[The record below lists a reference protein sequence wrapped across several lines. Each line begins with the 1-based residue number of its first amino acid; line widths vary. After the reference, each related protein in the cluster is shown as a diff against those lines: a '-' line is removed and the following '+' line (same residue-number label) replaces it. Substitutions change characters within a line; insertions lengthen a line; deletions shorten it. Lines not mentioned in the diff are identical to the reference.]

1 MEELKR
7 MAALALT
14 ALKEHGADDA
24 QVSVS
29 RGEVEEYNVDAGEFS
44 LIRSVFSQ
52 SASMK
57 AIKDHKKGSI
67 AVNQLDDESIRA
79 AAAECVVSAE
89 SGAPDDAV
97 AIAALTQNRD
107 FENGAR
113 TPAKDVFFD
122 SLIRF
127 TEDIHAEF
135 PEIMLE
141 QLVASY
147 GGGSRVFANSNGV
160 LFTEK
165 SGSYSVSVMYSAHR
179 DGKATS
185 FNYFDLETL
194 DPAARIMDLGMCRTM
209 FRRAVEELDAAP
221 FGGKFLGTAVFAPSA
236 MGDVISV
243 IAGDFCGDFALIEGT
258 SPWKGK
264 LGEQVASPC
273 FSFSVIPHDP
283 RIVLG
288 ENITDDGYLSEN
300 YDVVKNGVLK
310 EYCLSDYAAR
320 RTGLNRA
327 PSSSGC
333 VEVTPGDK
341 TLDEMIAGI
350 ENGILV
356 CRFSGGSPAANGDFS
371 GVAKNSFLIKDGAL
385 AGALTETMISGN
397 FAEMLRHISGVSKET
412 LCDGG
417 CVLPYVAFD
426 GVTVSGGKQA

>member
-7 MAALALT
+7 KAAFALD
-14 ALKEHGADDA
+14 ALKRYRADDA

-29 RGEVEEYNVDAGEFS
+29 SGEVEEYNVDAGEFS

-52 SASMK
+52 GVSMK
-57 AIKDHKKGSI
+57 VIKDHKKGTV
-67 AVNQLDDESIRA
+67 AVNQLDDASIET
-79 AAAECVVSAE
+79 AAAECVAAAG
-89 SGAPDDAV
+89 SGAADEAV
-97 AIAALTQNRD
+97 AIADLTQNRD
-107 FENGAR
+107 FESGVL
-113 TPAKDVFFD
+113 TPQKDVFFD

-127 TEDIHAEF
+127 TEDIKAEF

-147 GGGSRVFANSNGV
+147 SGGSRVFANSNGV

-179 DGKATS
+179 NGEATS

-264 LGEQVASPC
+264 LGEAVASDC
-273 FSFSVIPHDP
+273 FSLSVIPHDP

-288 ENITDDGYLSEN
+288 ENITDDGYLSED
-300 YDVVKNGVLK
+300 YAIVKNGVLA
-310 EYCLSDYAAR
+310 EYCLSDYGAR
-320 RTGLNRA
+320 RTGLRRA
-327 PSSSGC
+327 PSTSGC
-333 VEVTPGDK
+333 VEVAPGEQ
-341 TLDEMIAGI
+341 TLDQIVAGI

-371 GVAKNSFLIKDGAL
+371 GVAKNSFLIKDGKL

-397 FAEMLRHISGVSKET
+397 FAEMLKNIGGVSKET

-417 CVLPYVAFD
+417 CVLPYVAFN
-426 GVTVSGGKQA
+426 GVTVSGK